1 MNILNAII
9 EQKLLEISIQ
19 SVKQPIEDLKTI
31 ERETPIRDFK
41 SIFERNEIKII
52 PEVKQ
57 KLFFKDE
64 KKDTKVVLDIIN
76 DCEKNG
82 ASSIS
87 LLTDNYFF
95 DGSLKFINKVKQKTK
110 VPIIQKDFIISEY
123 QIHQSFLYGSDAII
137 LIAELLD
144 YYQLKDFYNIANG
157 IGLEVL
163 IEFHSL
169 DMLETINKINPNYII
184 ASSRDFNTMKVNLQY
199 FEILNSL
206 LPESSKILVDGGIK
220 SIDDIQYINN
230 LNYNGVF
237 IGANFMTKD
246 SPGKVLKSLL
256 RGKEF

>member
-76 DCEKNG
+76 DFEKNG

-110 VPIIQKDFIISEY
+110 VPIIQKDCIISEY

-144 YYQLKDFYNIANG
+144 YYQL
-157 IGLEVL
+157 
-163 IEFHSL
+163 
-169 DMLETINKINPNYII
+169 
-184 ASSRDFNTMKVNLQY
+184 
-199 FEILNSL
+199 
-206 LPESSKILVDGGIK
+206 
-220 SIDDIQYINN
+220 
-230 LNYNGVF
+230 
-237 IGANFMTKD
+237 
-246 SPGKVLKSLL
+246 
-256 RGKEF
+256 